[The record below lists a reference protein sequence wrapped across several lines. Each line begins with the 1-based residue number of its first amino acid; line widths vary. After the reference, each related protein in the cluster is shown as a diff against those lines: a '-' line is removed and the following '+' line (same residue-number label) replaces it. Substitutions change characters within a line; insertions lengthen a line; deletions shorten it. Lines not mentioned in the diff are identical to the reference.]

1 MTDGGSFAPVRSL
14 VRPFPLLSS
23 PFSRMSFSVTFDRRA
38 GASAAPVRV
47 LALRGELD
55 AHTAPDFEAALQA
68 CLDDGDHRLVADGSA
83 LDYVSS
89 AGLGVFMAFVE
100 PARDGG
106 GDLKIAAL
114 PEHVFDVFDLLGFPT
129 VFDMHETVE
138 AAVGAFGGG

>member
-1 MTDGGSFAPVRSL
+1 
-14 VRPFPLLSS
+14 
-23 PFSRMSFSVTFDRRA
+23 MSHFSVSFDRRE
-38 GASAAPVRV
+38 GPPEAPVRV

-68 CLDDGDHRLVADGSA
+68 CLDDGDCRLVTDGSA

-106 GDLKIAAL
+106 GDLKIAEL
-114 PEHVFDVFDLLGFPT
+114 PERVFEVFDLLGFPT
-129 VFDMHETVE
+129 VFDMHETVG
-138 AAVGAFGGG
+138 AAVAAFEG

>member
-1 MTDGGSFAPVRSL
+1 
-14 VRPFPLLSS
+14 
-23 PFSRMSFSVTFDRRA
+23 MSHFSVAFARRA
-38 GASAAPVRV
+38 GAPEAPVRV
-47 LALRGELD
+47 LALTGELD

-68 CLDDGDHRLVADGSA
+68 CLDDGDARLVADGSG

-114 PEHVFDVFDLLGFPT
+114 PDRVFEVFDLLGFPT

-138 AAVGAFGGG
+138 GAVGAFGVQR